1 MDKKIKYQRDFDE
14 LTKLKFQLADKKN
27 ELEKIN
33 IAQFT
38 FNADIQE
45 LIYQIKDLEKNIKIM
60 EDKLRNE

>member
-1 MDKKIKYQRDFDE
+1 MDKIIKYKRDFDE
-14 LTKLKFQLADKKN
+14 LTKLKFQLADKKH

-33 IAQFT
+33 TAQFT